1 VRRPSLQ
8 KLAPSRILARR
19 PAVARRLGLR
29 ARITLA
35 FGIGALLLSALLS
48 ATTWALTRE
57 NLVNQRED
65 SAMVLVFQ
73 NARTVQSRVKN
84 PDTDQQALLSSLSTP
99 RGARPVLYYDDKY
112 VPLTPE
118 YGQDALPPALRD
130 TVIVSGEPA
139 RMRYKLRGQMQL
151 AVGVPLPSVGAA
163 YFEIISLDDV
173 QSTLEALGVSLVGA
187 SLVTTLAG
195 AALGWWAARRALRPL
210 AGVSTAALALAA
222 GRLDTRLDPSE
233 DRDLRPIT
241 ASFNDMA
248 QALQDRIEQDGRF
261 ASDVSHELR
270 SPLMT
275 LAASIE
281 VMDNQREDLPERSR
295 AALDLMVADIERF
308 QQLVEDLLEISRFDA
323 GVARLE
329 LEEVHLAELVMQAVS
344 HSTDV
349 DVPVE
354 LDAALAGLVVHADK
368 RRIVRVIAN
377 LIDNARKYGDG
388 ATGVSLRRVE
398 GGIQIAVEDRG
409 AGVPEDDRQL
419 IFDRFSRGASAGR
432 RGTTEGVGLGL
443 ALVAE
448 HVNLHGGRVWVE
460 ERADGED
467 GARFVVELPVED
479 HE

>member
-1 VRRPSLQ
+1 VT
-8 KLAPSRILARR
+8 
-19 PAVARRLGLR
+19 RRLGLR

-35 FGIGALLLSALLS
+35 FAIGALLLSALLS
-48 ATTWALTRE
+48 GTTWALTRE

-65 SAMVLVFQ
+65 SAKVLVFQ
-73 NARTVQSRVKN
+73 NARTVQARVGS
-84 PDTDQQALLSSLSTP
+84 DTDQQGLLSSLSTR
-99 RGARPVLYYDDKY
+99 RGAQPILYFDNQY

-118 YGQDALPPALRD
+118 FGQDALPKALRD
-130 TVIVSGEPA
+130 TVIDDHKPA
-139 RMRYKLRGQMQL
+139 SMRFDLRGEMQL
-151 AVGVPLPSVGAA
+151 GVGVPIPSADAA
-163 YFEIISLDDV
+163 YFEIISLAELE
-173 QSTLEALGVSLVGA
+173 STLDALGVSLVGA

-210 AGVSTAALALAA
+210 TGVSQAALALAA
-222 GRLDTRLDPSE
+222 GRLDTRLETSE
-233 DRDLRPIT
+233 DRDLLAIT

-248 QALQDRIEQDGRF
+248 QTLQDRIEHDARF

-281 VMDNQREDLPERSR
+281 VMNNQREDLPERSR
-295 AALDLMVADIERF
+295 AALDLMVADIDRF

-344 HSTDV
+344 HSTDA

-354 LDAALAGLVVHADK
+354 LDAALAGVVVHADK

-377 LIDNARKYGDG
+377 LLDNASKYGGG
-388 ATGVSLRRVE
+388 ATSVSLRRVDA
-398 GGIQIAVEDRG
+398 GIQIAVEDRG
-409 AGVPEDDRQL
+409 EGVPEEDREL
-419 IFDRFSRGASAGR
+419 IFGRFSRGVSAGR
-432 RGTTEGVGLGL
+432 RGSTDGVGLGL

-460 ERADGED
+460 GRADGDE